1 MCYCVISD
9 VQTQLC
15 GFRTPLWISLWEKNP
30 AAGVGLLAAATRLKP
45 NAFHFRRQVIILQ
58 RAGGGSA
65 ERQFEEL
72 WLTWFQMNDKIT
84 VYSSSQV
91 CVWM

>member
-1 MCYCVISD
+1 MSERRFVDSE
-9 VQTQLC
+9 LRF
-15 GFRTPLWISLWEKNP
+15 GFRFGKNP